1 MRALGREGEHPIT
14 ILLVGI
20 HLQRASSTAQ
30 SLPQAFILVYNTLR
44 NGSIPDQILT
54 KNTSGCGC
62 RYVHNFFTGQHKT
75 TVGVD
80 FALKQLTVND
90 TTVKLQLWD
99 IAGQD
104 RFGAIAR
111 VSE

>member
-1 MRALGREGEHPIT
+1 MHVLKLSRSHGPR
-14 ILLVGI
+14 V
-20 HLQRASSTAQ
+20 R
-30 SLPQAFILVYNTLR
+30 FY
-44 NGSIPDQILT
+44 
-54 KNTSGCGC
+54 

-80 FALKQLTVND
+80 FALKQLTIGE
-90 TTVKLQLWD
+90 TTVRLQLWD

-111 VSE
+111 VRHMLDAAAPKSLVSPCLIMIFCSIPII